1 MVRLMA
7 TLAALT
13 LGGCSAMA
21 SGGCFTQREVLLPNR
36 ELVLANVTKGQVG
49 KDIAAAVLDGRTDD
63 VTAMVKRDPALL
75 SVEVTYDKTKSSER
89 PEGQYGDLLSFAIS
103 RCDLAMEQHLLDLGA
118 SVNGVQVGQALTLGL
133 LSDIPEM
140 AELLLQRGASPD
152 PQKSGGTNALERAT
166 AFSQVGGVMM
176 LLRHGADVNWQDE
189 FGNGYL
195 HTATAGQQYSIAEVL
210 ISKGAH
216 LWRINGAGG
225 MPVQRLFNPL
235 ILENPTED
243 KARLRLLA
251 AAEADAKAK
260 GLPWPPPDFKT
271 VRKMVLR
278 GLWPTPAMLAAGVP
292 PVSDIALAD
301 MQSFRN
307 EIEE

>member
-1 MVRLMA
+1 
-7 TLAALT
+7 
-13 LGGCSAMA
+13 MA

-36 ELVLANVTKGQVG
+36 ELVLANVTQGQAG
-49 KDIAAAVLDGRTDD
+49 QDIAAAVLDGRRDD
-63 VTAMVKRDPALL
+63 FAAMVKRNPALL

-89 PEGQYGDLLSFAIS
+89 PDGQYGDLLTFAIS
-103 RCDLAMEQHLLDLGA
+103 RCDFAMEQHLLDLGA
-118 SVNGVQVGQALTLGL
+118 SVNGAQIGSALSLAL

-152 PQKSGGTNALERAT
+152 PQKLGGENVMEEIT
-166 AFSQVGGVMM
+166 AFRQVGGVMM

-189 FGNGYL
+189 FGYGYL
-195 HTATAGQQYSIAEVL
+195 QTAVGMEQFRIAELL
-210 ISKGAH
+210 IQKGAS
-216 LWRINGAGG
+216 LWRITGDGG
-225 MPVQRLFNPL
+225 MPVQRLLVPL

-243 KARLRLLA
+243 NARLRLLA

-278 GLWPTPAMLAAGVP
+278 GLWPTPAMRAAGVP

-301 MQSFRN
+301 MRRRFTK